1 MGARSRRRE
10 RRAAATLPAVTEKS
24 GTIPPASY
32 PIGWWQAGFRL
43 PEQRASAAVEACVS
57 AISQTVAMLPL
68 YHYRERDDG
77 GMDVIKTSP
86 AARVLR
92 KPNHFQTRADFF
104 VALTRSELFK
114 GNGVAVATRDSRGQ
128 IDGLIPVPPGAA
140 HPYVES
146 TSGEVFYGVGFYDL
160 LPDPPVANL
169 WPARDV
175 LHIRLHTAYHPLL
188 GVTPLTS
195 AALAVASAGAINTGI
210 AAFMTNLVRP
220 SGFLAVP
227 QGVTL
232 SKEVQEQLRSDWTDN
247 ASGVNAGRL
256 GVLSHGIEWK
266 PMKMDAFDEAVVKA
280 YAMNTADIARVFRV
294 PLPIINELGGATF
307 NNAETLIR
315 HWHATGLGF
324 MLEHIEL
331 ALDAIFELP
340 PNEFIAFDVEYIM
353 RSDFPARMDAL
364 AKAVLGGI
372 YAPNEAR
379 RKEGLPAAK
388 DGDEPRLQAQVVPLS
403 AASAVLPAAPSAPAP
418 APADPEG
425 PEDPE
430 DSADPEDPEDAPD
443 KSVEGAAVRLLNR
456 MRRMADAS

>member
-1 MGARSRRRE
+1 MGARSRRRG
-10 RRAAATLPAVTEKS
+10 RRSAATLPAVIEKS
-24 GTIPPASY
+24 APPPASY
-32 PIGWWQAGFRL
+32 PVGWWQSGMRL
-43 PEQRASAAVEACVS
+43 PEHRSAAAVEACVS

-68 YHYRERDDG
+68 YHYRERPDG
-77 GMDVIKTSP
+77 GMEVIRDSP

-114 GNGVAVATRDSRGQ
+114 GNGVAVATRDRRGE
-128 IDGLIPVPPGAA
+128 IAGLIPVPPGAA

-146 TSGEVFYGVGFYDL
+146 SSGEVFYGVGYYDL

-175 LHIRLHTAYHPLL
+175 LHIRLHTGHHPLI
-188 GVTPLTS
+188 GVTPLT
-195 AALAVASAGAINTGI
+195 AAAMAVASAGAINTGI

-220 SGFLAVP
+220 SGYLSVP

-247 ASGVNAGRL
+247 ATGINAGRL
-256 GVLSHGIEWK
+256 GVLSHGIKWE

-331 ALDAIFELP
+331 ALDALFELP
-340 PNEFIAFDVEYIM
+340 PDEFIAFDVEYIM

-364 AKAVLGGI
+364 AKGVLGGI

-403 AASAVLPAAPSAPAP
+403 AASQPPPAPPAAAPPAPPAP
-418 APADPEG
+418 AEEA
-425 PEDPE
+425 
-430 DSADPEDPEDAPD
+430 
-443 KSVEGAAVRLLNR
+443 SVEGAAVRMLAR

>member
-1 MGARSRRRE
+1 MGARSRRRA
-10 RRAAATLPAVTEKS
+10 RREASAL
-24 GTIPPASY
+24 TITTKASPPASY
-32 PIGWWQAGFRL
+32 PIGWWQAGTRL
-43 PEQRASAAVEACVS
+43 PERGGSAAVEACVA

-68 YHYRERDDG
+68 NHCRERQDG
-77 GMDVIKTSP
+77 GIDIIKNSA

-92 KPNHFQTRADFF
+92 RPNDFQSRADFF
-104 VALTRSELFK
+104 VALTRAELLK
-114 GNGVAVATRDSRGQ
+114 GNGVAVATRDARGK
-128 IDGLIPVPPGAA
+128 IDSLRTVPPGSA

-146 TSGEVFYGVGFYDL
+146 TSGEVFYGIGFYDL

-175 LHIRLHTAYHPLL
+175 LHIRLHTVHHPLI
-188 GVTPLTS
+188 GVTPLAA
-195 AALAVASAGAINTGI
+195 AALAVASSQAINTGI

-247 ASGVNAGRL
+247 ASGANQGRL

-280 YAMNTADIARVFRV
+280 YAMNTADIARVYRT

-307 NNAETLIR
+307 NNSETLIR

-331 ALDAIFELP
+331 ALDHLFELP
-340 PNEFIAFDVEYIM
+340 PDEFVAFDVEYIM
-353 RSDFPARMDAL
+353 RSDFPARMDAFS
-364 AKAVLGGI
+364 KAVLGGI

-403 AASAVLPAAPSAPAP
+403 AASAVPPAAPSAPAP
-418 APADPEG
+418 APAEPADPEE
-425 PEDPE
+425 PEDP
-430 DSADPEDPEDAPD
+430 ADPEDPGDAPD
-443 KSVEGAAVRLLNR
+443 KSVEGAAVRLLDR